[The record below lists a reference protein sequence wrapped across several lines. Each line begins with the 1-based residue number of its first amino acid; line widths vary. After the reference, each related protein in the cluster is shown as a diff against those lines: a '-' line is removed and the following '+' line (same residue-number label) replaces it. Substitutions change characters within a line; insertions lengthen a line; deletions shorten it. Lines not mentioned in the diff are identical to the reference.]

1 MQNNRIQSK
10 NIVPLSEFL
19 PSVKRHFNLGERMFQ
34 KYVSRGLVPPPERD
48 GKCKFYNMK
57 ESKVWGHLQLI
68 YYFKNRYNLS
78 LDDIGVLIDKYR
90 NQIVDLNIKVQMI
103 DKRYNSLYMPSPYYV
118 KIRDM
123 FLEKIQDG
131 TMSIKDMKI
140 SIKNEEV
147 KIIAKEIERET
158 S

>member
-1 MQNNRIQSK
+1 MQNNRIQS
-10 NIVPLSEFL
+10 NNVFPLSEFL
-19 PSVKRHFNLGERMFQ
+19 PRVKRYFNLGERMFQ

-48 GKCKFYNMK
+48 GKSKFYNMK
-57 ESKVWGHLQLI
+57 ESNVWEHLQLI

-78 LDDIGVLIDKYR
+78 LDDIGVLVDKYR
-90 NQIVDLNIKVQMI
+90 NQIVDLNIRVVAI
-103 DKRYNSLYMPSPYYV
+103 DKRYNSLYRPSPCYV

-123 FLEKIQDG
+123 FLEKIQGG

-147 KIIAKEIERET
+147 KIVAKEIERET